1 MIIHLLYTTKIK
13 SKIPIEAGHHNPQ
26 KQKNNMKMESS
37 NQDRDNIINS
47 LNNKSIWHE

>member
-1 MIIHLLYTTKIK
+1 MIIHLLHTTKII
-13 SKIPIEAGHHNPQ
+13 SHPTEAGHHNPQ